1 MYVALGCNQFF
12 DDAGVPLSAG
22 RVTVYAKGSDTPVPL
37 YTDENGTFTPA
48 TNPYITANDGRVPTL
63 FFAAA
68 LVDVKVEKSNGD
80 GTYTEL
86 DTFVAGMDVSGITA
100 NNGVGTIA
108 ELRSLRPSAGMCVNV
123 DGYYKAGDSPSRR
136 YLWVE
141 SAATADDGGYIIGSN
156 VDNSGRWMM
165 LWEGERLPASLY
177 GIMCGRGSSKARTD
191 NLTNYVQ
198 LGREIWVANQ
208 YIIHVPAILD
218 FDGAVY
224 GTLDGVQNIS
234 YYLDGGFTT
243 IHYIETSFK
252 KSYNDITLSEVPRTI
267 HCAGLRGEV
276 FDVQYWLFDQ
286 DYTSEDR
293 VAYNSDID
301 VGETVSDLMFD
312 YASNYMRDAF
322 LSCVACAKVKR
333 VELYGSQVYGYLD
346 SSSDLSG
353 KLVLDYYQTSNP
365 VYIYTTAVMV
375 KTGRVFMSHLDA
387 GSIGAD
393 GLIYTSGNIQAGG
406 NLAVSGNASVT
417 GDVEASGLVGS
428 LVGYKDGSLTKTS
441 MTLGALPSFPGGL
454 SVGTYATMRVNRSL
468 DTSKPSMFRVYSPTN
483 AVMTLDIQSTSAS
496 FDPSVYGEGDIVVIA
511 NQGNA
516 LLEVQYASTRHADI
530 SPWQACAFIKPGA
543 GFAYWFCLTP
553 DSVS

>member
-63 FFAAA
+63 FFDAS

-136 YLWVE
+136 YVWVE
-141 SAATADDGGYIIGSN
+141 NAGAGDDGGYIIVSN

-177 GIMCGRGSSKARTD
+177 GIMCGNGSSNARTD

-224 GTLDGVQNIS
+224 GLLSGDQNIG
-234 YYLDGGFTT
+234 YYLDSGFTT
-243 IHYIETSFK
+243 IHYIECSYK
-252 KSYNDITLSEVPRTI
+252 KSYNYISLSSTPVTI
-267 HCAGLRGEV
+267 HCAGLRGSVYDFE
-276 FDVQYWLFDQ
+276 YWLFDQ
-286 DYTSEDR
+286 DYTSQDQ
-293 VAYNSDID
+293 ASYDSDID

-312 YASNYMRDAF
+312 YDSFQARDAF
-322 LSCVACAKVKR
+322 LACVACSKVKR
-333 VELYGSQVYGYLD
+333 VELYGSKVYVQLN

-365 VYIYTTAVMV
+365 VYIYSTAVMV

-387 GSIGAD
+387 GGV
-393 GLIYTSGNIQAGG
+393 TSTGTILGNSNLQIAGNASFG
-406 NLAVSGNASVT
+406 GNASVT
-417 GDVEASGLVGS
+417 GDVEASSLVGS
-428 LVGYKDGSLTKTS
+428 LVGYKDGGLTKTS

-454 SVGTYATMRVNRSL
+454 SVGTYGTIRVNRSN
-468 DTSKPSMFRVYSPTN
+468 DTSKPSMFRVFQPTN
-483 AVMTLDIQSTSAS
+483 AAMTLDIQSASAS

-511 NQGNA
+511 NQGDA